1 MADRIYMANGLTISH
16 DGLSLLIVSGVQ
28 ILQYDIDS
36 ATLHSNPFVSTMV
49 GTGDNIKTMTV
60 VPNGQHVKCYW
71 AGMGGM
77 YKQPF
82 SLLHYVSNKIW
93 LRSLLLAIVPYSKI
107 VNLVPKWTALAI
119 YNEDGILIETLT
131 YDGGGG
137 DGGGGVITAPWI
149 SEVEP
154 MGHYLYLASWYNP
167 FLARIDTRDIK
178 F

>member
-1 MADRIYMANGLTISH
+1 
-16 DGLSLLIVSGVQ
+16 
-28 ILQYDIDS
+28 
-36 ATLHSNPFVSTMV
+36 
-49 GTGDNIKTMTV
+49 
-60 VPNGQHVKCYW
+60 
-71 AGMGGM
+71 
-77 YKQPF
+77 
-82 SLLHYVSNKIW
+82 
-93 LRSLLLAIVPYSKI
+93 
-107 VNLVPKWTALAI
+107 LAI

-154 MGHYLYLASWYNP
+154 VGHYLYLASWYNP